1 MVSGPEYDKA
11 IEELISMGYPREEC
25 VAAMKAA
32 FNNPNRA
39 AEYLITVHILN
50 MILGYPSSYT

>member
-11 IEELISMGYPREEC
+11 IDELISMGYPREEC

-39 AEYLITVHILN
+39 AEYLITVHIFN
-50 MILGYPSSYT
+50 MILGYPS